1 MFFFWNG
8 LLFLQTALHAGNSLN
23 SFFCTGSFAYKF
35 CTCAKLMLMLFYIII
50 INFCAAEFL
59 RLKVRCIPF
68 ILCSGVTYCEQR
80 SEICNKLRSNCCH
93 CFRERNLFQSGT
105 VFKRRIRNLS
115 EFSLNLYAF
124 QICMIHKSTLS
135 KSRYIFFYHNFFHIF
150 FIIKPR
156 SVILCTAASIDHQCT
171 AVIKCPGNITHA
183 SAVPFRSIS
192 FFFLCHSC
200 FIRHFLGKY
209 QILSRNC
216 SKCYGCCKHRRKNF
230 FRLIIFFFYF
240 L

>member
-135 KSRYIFFYHNFFHIF
+135 KSRYIFFYHNFFT
-150 FIIKPR
+150 
-156 SVILCTAASIDHQCT
+156 SSL
-171 AVIKCPGNITHA
+171 
-183 SAVPFRSIS
+183 
-192 FFFLCHSC
+192 
-200 FIRHFLGKY
+200 
-209 QILSRNC
+209 
-216 SKCYGCCKHRRKNF
+216 
-230 FRLIIFFFYF
+230 
-240 L
+240 